1 MSLNTKANII
11 NNRRREK
18 RCFAGLLLSCRPEAT
33 SCGKSLLSCKNYHSG
48 PYASINC
55 HDSDTP
61 PQEKG
66 CQIHRPAVRTS
77 GTNDG
82 ISLLRSVRAIPYR
95 LRLTAPICPAK
106 APQTLAANRVQ
117 LPTLVSLF
125 SNVAPRSNDQ
135 NRIIPYSVQYTKKL
149 RLCPNGHN
157 RNP

>member
-1 MSLNTKANII
+1 MCDKYSEQTAQGKTAF
-11 NNRRREK
+11 RR
-18 RCFAGLLLSCRPEAT
+18 FATFLLLRVTSCR
-33 SCGKSLLSCKNYHSG
+33 KSLLSCKNYHSG

-77 GTNDG
+77 GMNSG

-95 LRLTAPICPAK
+95 LALLPQFTSPRLRK
-106 APQTLAANRVQ
+106 DGQTPNRFQ

-135 NRIIPYSVQYTKKL
+135 NRIISYSVQYTKKL